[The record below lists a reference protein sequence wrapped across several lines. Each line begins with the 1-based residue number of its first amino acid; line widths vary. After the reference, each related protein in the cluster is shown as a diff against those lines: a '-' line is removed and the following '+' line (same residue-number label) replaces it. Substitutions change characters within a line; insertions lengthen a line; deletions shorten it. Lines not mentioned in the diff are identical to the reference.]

1 MQAFGYGNNTE
12 SEVLFGREKYFEVTK
27 LTFAEDGT
35 PTVYMKEVMKSG
47 EADKGGETGIGDYRG
62 RMPRGTG
69 EGNASGGNISDLQRV
84 QETGTRKVQ
93 RASDGNSAGNP
104 VQQGSVPDVR
114 AEVTAKTEQA
124 AQEFVNEDLYDF
136 GLF

>member
-1 MQAFGYGNNTE
+1 
-12 SEVLFGREKYFEVTK
+12 
-27 LTFAEDGT
+27 
-35 PTVYMKEVMKSG
+35 MKNG
-47 EADKGGETGIGDYRG
+47 EADKGGETGIGNHRG

-69 EGNASGGNISDLQRV
+69 EGDTAKGNRADLQQV

-93 RASDGNSAGNP
+93 RASDGDSAGNP

-114 AEVTAKTEQA
+114 AEVTAKTEQT

-136 GLF
+136 GFF

>member
-62 RMPRGTG
+62 RMPRG
-69 EGNASGGNISDLQRV
+69 IP
-84 QETGTRKVQ
+84 
-93 RASDGNSAGNP
+93 RAILSNREACP
-104 VQQGSVPDVR
+104 MF
-114 AEVTAKTEQA
+114 EQK
-124 AQEFVNEDLYDF
+124 
-136 GLF
+136 